1 MVEDLMSMNEFV
13 IFTGPMFGGKT
24 TKLLS
29 VIDRYFLKKT
39 NIMCFKP
46 GIDSRYG
53 EDHINTHNGG
63 KIPAIRVS
71 HGLEIS
77 RHVMDTKPSM
87 RPSVVAVDE
96 AFMIP
101 GCAQA
106 LIAQFKQ
113 GRTVL
118 VSSLQLASSGESLE
132 EVQSMMP
139 FATKIEICPAVCTIC
154 GADAY
159 YTTKTG
165 GRPEQEV
172 EVGGLE
178 LYQPR
183 CFKHFDKFG
192 G

>member
-1 MVEDLMSMNEFV
+1 MPQNEFV

-29 VIDRYFLKKT
+29 AIDRYFLKKT
-39 NIMCFKP
+39 NILCFKP
-46 GIDSRYG
+46 GIDARYG
-53 EDHINTHNGG
+53 ADQINTHNGG

-71 HGLEIS
+71 IGHEIT

-87 RPSVVAVDE
+87 RPSVIAVDE

-101 GCAQA
+101 GCAES
-106 LIAQFKQ
+106 LITQFKQ

-118 VSSLQLASSGESLE
+118 VSSLQLASTGESLE
-132 EVQSMMP
+132 EVAKMMP
-139 FATKIEICPAVCTIC
+139 FATKIEICPAVCTVC
-154 GADAY
+154 GSDAY

-183 CFKHFDKFG
+183 CYRHFDKFG
-192 G
+192 GEA